1 MLLAGLYSDDCSPVL
16 RWLKDAQP
24 EVCAQCVL
32 ESGAA
37 IADRETL
44 FRELH
49 DAWLPRLTDVE
60 REPRPEARA
69 AIGRALGRLGLDDR
83 KGVGL
88 DANGLPD
95 IDWVTIPAGDFVYQD
110 GERRRL
116 DGFRI
121 ARYPVTNAQF
131 RAFLDADDGYR
142 DHRWWRGLTEPDRDP
157 KQPSWDIANDPRE
170 TVSWFEAMAFCA
182 WLSHRTGLAIRLP
195 AELEWERAAPTV
207 GCIPGVASTSQAGP
221 ISRKQGMISVNTRCS
236 GPAPSASIRR
246 APLRTV
252 CWTSRAI
259 FGNGV

>member
-236 GPAPSASIRR
+236 GTASALAGPS
-246 APLRTV
+246 L
-252 CWTSRAI
+252 RAI
-259 FGNGV
+259 